1 MFNSNQGNLGKIARI
16 TGYLAKKL
24 TCSNQGYLERK
35 IIRIPA
41 NLGRSLLPLISHTVK
56 HLLMIQTTHRHA
68 ILIFLICSF
77 DGTHLCGL
85 EWRFCTAVNY
95 SHSLTRMCWVGGY
108 AQSYAWVG
116 YTIIQFPPKTKTFC
130 EPSCLFRF
138 DLPMGQPFLF
148 LIRIAMV

>member
-1 MFNSNQGNLGKIARI
+1 MEIKYNYNLAMWVLKQTLQRESTNFGYLLTTALFNSNQGNLGKIARI

-35 IIRIPA
+35 IIWIPA

-85 EWRFCTAVNY
+85 EWRFRTAVNY

-108 AQSYAWVG
+108 AQSYA
-116 YTIIQFPPKTKTFC
+116 
-130 EPSCLFRF
+130 
-138 DLPMGQPFLF
+138 
-148 LIRIAMV
+148 

>member
-1 MFNSNQGNLGKIARI
+1 MEIKYNYNLAMWVLKQTLQRESTNFGYLLTTALFNSNQGNLGKIARI

-85 EWRFCTAVNY
+85 EWRFRTAVNY

-108 AQSYAWVG
+108 AQSYA
-116 YTIIQFPPKTKTFC
+116 
-130 EPSCLFRF
+130 
-138 DLPMGQPFLF
+138 
-148 LIRIAMV
+148 